1 MLASKVTVDRKWQKQ
16 RFSFHSVILVQET
29 IMQNPQPNDYVDIV
43 YYQTLRVEAKSTKVS
58 FVIIVKDII
67 TYTVLSSIIRINT
80 TFFFRKTKPEANK
93 LMDIENKFLII

>member
-1 MLASKVTVDRKWQKQ
+1 M
-16 RFSFHSVILVQET
+16 
-29 IMQNPQPNDYVDIV
+29 
-43 YYQTLRVEAKSTKVS
+43 
-58 FVIIVKDII
+58 I